1 MFSNNEINNW
11 YKSKIGK
18 FTLNKII
25 SYLSKS
31 IRVDYNQKIIVHG
44 CDSFLKS
51 LKNTLDLKNI
61 FFM

>member
-1 MFSNNEINNW
+1 MIFSNNEINNW

-25 SYLSKS
+25 NYLSNS

-44 CDSFLKS
+44 CDNFLKS
-51 LKNTLDLKNI
+51 L
-61 FFM
+61 